1 MAVQNAHVQQVH
13 LGKFNKSHA
22 NYLWVIVSQSTMVD
36 SRRVIHNHGLRLMIL
51 PHIDPIRITT
61 IKKGDSPRLG
71 TTSGF
76 IEGWFHV
83 TMDVSQETPMWMD
96 ESQFKYPG
104 DGYLN
109 LFLSGGNKHSLTSN
123 FRVPRDRF
131 WPTISVFSRERHL
144 PKLRKKVALHEPFPH
159 DAKSPNCRWFWHVLT
174 VFPNL
179 NFELQSLII
188 ISLYWLIA
196 LK

>member
-1 MAVQNAHVQQVH
+1 MTKLPGAKGYEISWGWRGGSFPVVWANITPLTFSKQTMAVQNAHVQQVH
-13 LGKFNKSHA
+13 MGEFNKSHA

-36 SRRVIHNHGLRLMIL
+36 SRRVIHTSWAQANDMT
-51 PHIDPIRITT
+51 PHRPWESPQFY
-61 IKKGDSPRLG
+61 GDSPRLG

-96 ESQFKYPG
+96 ESQFEHPG

-123 FRVPRDRF
+123 FRVPRDR
-131 WPTISVFSRERHL
+131 
-144 PKLRKKVALHEPFPH
+144 
-159 DAKSPNCRWFWHVLT
+159 VLT
-174 VFPNL
+174 HYLRVQP
-179 NFELQSLII
+179 
-188 ISLYWLIA
+188 WKA
-196 LK
+196 PP